1 MIAKRVLALPLV
13 VPFLA
18 ISGVANAGHNY
29 QHRSGVTTPPAVA
42 SPDCA
47 RPAPSAPSD
56 NRPWRVPER

>member
-1 MIAKRVLALPLV
+1 MIAKPVLALSLV

-18 ISGVANAGHNY
+18 ISGVANAGHNN
-29 QHRSGVTTPPAVA
+29 QHRTGVTTPPAMA
-42 SPDCA
+42 MPDCP